1 MSIQLDFGSMHF
13 KISAASS
20 ARVLINKIYCFL
32 ALIILMRHDVRDA
45 INDYWSTVDLHCTRR
60 SWKVMRRYCFMRIM
74 RVNRFENN
82 QNAPERMILDT

>member
-13 KISAASS
+13 KISAACS
-20 ARVLINKIYCFL
+20 ARVLINEIYCFL
-32 ALIILMRHDVRDA
+32 ALINLMGHDVREA

-74 RVNRFENN
+74 S
-82 QNAPERMILDT
+82 